1 MLPMTLVSGQEVVQ
15 RLFED
20 QENEQARNLP
30 TPADQPHEDSARRA
44 GDTGSREEQRGDAA
58 RPLFPQTPHRES
70 VIFFSTGKKLWR
82 APCFEKQ
89 DDSACE
95 EEGEEVEKEEGQQLL
110 PACEKAPCTSEP
122 TSGVTP
128 SALQTGN
135 ATALRSPLLGVVLHS
150 LTASRASVSTPGL
163 GSQKTSAVSCAVA
176 MLRKRFPPLEELRL
190 DEEVATYTCTL
201 VAPASG
207 FAPVRPRCGNP
218 LASVLHFEESIV
230 SCVV

>member
-1 MLPMTLVSGQEVVQ
+1 MLTMTFVSGQEVVQ

-20 QENEQARNLP
+20 QEDEQARNLP
-30 TPADQPHEDSARRA
+30 TPADQPHEDSAQRVD
-44 GDTGSREEQRGDAA
+44 GIGSRDEQQGEAVQ
-58 RPLFPQTPHRES
+58 PLFPQTPHRES
-70 VIFFSTGKKLWR
+70 VIFFSTGKKLLR

-89 DDSACE
+89 DDSACDE
-95 EEGEEVEKEEGQQLL
+95 EEEEEEEDGQKLM
-110 PACEKAPCTSEP
+110 PAREKALCTSEP
-122 TSGVTP
+122 TSRVTP

-135 ATALRSPLLGVVLHS
+135 TAALRSPPLSVVCHS
-150 LTASRASVSTPGL
+150 VTRASVSTPGL
-163 GSQKTSAVSCAVA
+163 GSQKTCAVSSAVA

-190 DEEVATYTCTL
+190 DEEVATYTCAP